1 MSTAITTGYNS
12 GQYGYMGIGPT
23 PARSLELTVSIRPG
37 LAYTGWFCGSA
48 SKLGIII
55 YDPTDTTKYAVHK
68 TAELTV
74 VRKEENSYIIVG
86 TPDYQQTYPDVLTE
100 QTVAIDYDPSS
111 WDFFGGFTSAD
122 FANKAI
128 CFFVKTPTSSGNAPN
143 GTDFASISTNVLTNI
158 VDFEYDVLPE
168 MMANTIDGCNIY
180 AKRAECDKDGEQID
194 TTYLKKS
201 NLQYFVGRNLHYNQN
216 DKIQTNLPGGT
227 VDAPTSMSNNFT
239 RLTDLSFAG
248 AYCLACRFDTS
259 ETYELTF
266 SYNASGTSST
276 VSFIGTETVVN
287 LDNTVTTKGA
297 VYLNELALYTPTAK
311 MGGNGAGG
319 STAFD
324 PTLHK
329 AIVYEGVALVGPL
342 SKCTIAIWND
352 NGTVKIALTAI
363 EVGKVGATN

>member
-12 GQYGYMGIGPT
+12 GQWGYMGIGPT
-23 PARSLELTVSIRPG
+23 PARSLELTVSIKSG
-37 LAYTGWFCGSA
+37 LEYTGWFCGSA

-55 YDPTDTTKYAVHK
+55 YDPADTTKYAVHK

-74 VRKEENSYIIVG
+74 VWTEGNTNLIVG
-86 TPDYQQTYPDVLTE
+86 TPDYQQSFPAVLTE

-143 GTDFASISTNVLTNI
+143 GTDYAAISSNVLSNI
-158 VDFEYDVLPE
+158 VDFEYDILPE
-168 MMANTIDGCNIY
+168 RMANTIDGCNIY

-227 VDAPTSMSNNFT
+227 ADAPTAQSNSFT
-239 RLTDLSFAG
+239 RMTDLSFAG
-248 AYCLACRFDTS
+248 AYCVACRHNTND
-259 ETYELTF
+259 TYELTV
-266 SYNASGTSST
+266 SYNASGLTSSF
-276 VSFIGTETVVN
+276 SFIGTETIVAT
-287 LDNTVTTKGA
+287 DNTVTTKGA
-297 VYLNELALYTPTAK
+297 VYLGQTAMYTPTSR
-311 MGGNGAGG
+311 MGGTSA
-319 STAFD
+319 TAFD
-324 PTLHK
+324 PTAHK
-329 AIVYEGVALVGPL
+329 AIIYEGVALIGPL

-352 NGTVKIALTAI
+352 NGTVKLALTAI

>member
-12 GQYGYMGIGPT
+12 GQWGYMGIGPT
-23 PARSLELTVSIRPG
+23 PARSLELTVSIKSG
-37 LAYTGWFCGSA
+37 LEYTGWFCGSA

-86 TPDYQQTYPDVLTE
+86 TPDYQQTFPDVLTE

-143 GTDFASISTNVLTNI
+143 GTDYAAISTNVLTNI
-158 VDFEYDVLPE
+158 VDFDYEILPE
-168 MMANTIDGCNIY
+168 TMANTIDGCNIY

-201 NLQYFVGRNLHYNQN
+201 NLQYFVGRNLHYNQL

-227 VDAPTSMSNNFT
+227 ADAPTAQSNSFT
-239 RLTDLSFAG
+239 RMTDLSFAG
-248 AYCLACRFDTS
+248 AYCVACRHNTND
-259 ETYELTF
+259 TYELTV
-266 SYNASGTSST
+266 SYNASGITSSF
-276 VSFIGTETVVN
+276 SFIGTETIVAT
-287 LDNTVTTKGA
+287 DNTVTTKGA
-297 VYLNELALYTPTAK
+297 VYLGQTAMYTPTSR
-311 MGGNGAGG
+311 MGGTSA
-319 STAFD
+319 TAFD
-324 PTLHK
+324 PTAHK
-329 AIVYEGVALVGPL
+329 AIIYEGVGLIGPL

-352 NGTVKIALTAI
+352 NGTVKVALTAI

>member
-1 MSTAITTGYNS
+1 MSTAITTGYNL
-12 GQYGYMGIGPT
+12 GQWGYMGIGPT
-23 PARSLELTVSIRPG
+23 PSRGLELTVAIKSG
-37 LAYTGWFCGSA
+37 VTNYTGWYCGSA

-55 YDPTDTTKYAVHK
+55 YDPTDTTKFAVHK

-74 VRKEENSYIIVG
+74 VHAGSDSYIIVG
-86 TPDYQQTYPDVLTE
+86 TADYQQTYPDVLTE
-100 QTVAIDYDPSS
+100 QTVTIDYDPAS

-128 CFFVKTPTSSGNAPN
+128 CFFVKAPASSGDAPN
-143 GTDFASISTNVLTNI
+143 GSDFAAISSSVLNTV
-158 VDFEYDVLPE
+158 VDFEYELLPE
-168 MMANTIDGCNIY
+168 RMANTIDGCNIY

-216 DKIQTNLPGGT
+216 DKIQTNLPGGS
-227 VDAPTSMSNNFT
+227 VNAPTSMGSYFV
-239 RLTDLSFAG
+239 RLPDLSFAG

-259 ETYELTF
+259 ETYELTV
-266 SYNASGTSST
+266 SYNASGTTSSF
-276 VSFIGTETVVN
+276 SFIGTETIVAT
-287 LDNTVTTKGA
+287 DNTVTTKGA
-297 VYLNELALYTPTAK
+297 VYLNETARYTPTAK
-311 MGGNGAGG
+311 MGG

-324 PTLHK
+324 PTAHK
-329 AIVYEGVALVGPL
+329 AIIYEGVALIGPL